1 MCVQLTIGKLK
12 EMVETGA
19 TGSARDELQ
28 ITQQAPSVQEEKVDM
43 VELERQMTSLF
54 KLRIDVNDILTSE
67 KITKINQL
75 TTGAPPVLQ
84 TTIHPYRYA
93 VVLRALDRGHID
105 AVEKTGCHIAVSGV
119 LLPVHAHRATRF
131 NRGNGSV
138 LHWRE
143 CTRVVCNECPCS

>member
-75 TTGAPPVLQ
+75 TTGAPL
-84 TTIHPYRYA
+84 T
-93 VVLRALDRGHID
+93 L
-105 AVEKTGCHIAVSGV
+105 
-119 LLPVHAHRATRF
+119 
-131 NRGNGSV
+131 
-138 LHWRE
+138 
-143 CTRVVCNECPCS
+143 